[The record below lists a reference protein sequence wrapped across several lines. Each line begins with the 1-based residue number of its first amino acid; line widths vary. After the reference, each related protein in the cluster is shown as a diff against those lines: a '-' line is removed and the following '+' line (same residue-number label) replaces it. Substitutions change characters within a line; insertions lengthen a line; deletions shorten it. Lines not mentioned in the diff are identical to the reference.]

1 MDLRERVM
9 MIMEHEGMSST
20 KFADEIGVQRP
31 KMSHI
36 VSGRNNPSLDILQKI
51 LERFTYV
58 STDWLLFGRGEM
70 KREPVSSSPVIGA
83 EKAENEAEPE
93 LGVKNREETED
104 KVETKENKPTVIER
118 IVYQE
123 RPPKAIS
130 RIMIFY
136 ADNTFDTFVPE
147 KGKKD

>member
-9 MIMEHEGMSST
+9 TIMEHEGMSST

-70 KREPVSSSPVIGA
+70 KRESVSSSPVIGA

-93 LGVKNREETED
+93 RGTKNCEETED
-104 KVETKENKPTVIER
+104 KIETKENKPTVIER
-118 IVYQE
+118 IVYRE

>member
-1 MDLRERVM
+1 M
-9 MIMEHEGMSST
+9 
-20 KFADEIGVQRP
+20 
-31 KMSHI
+31 
-36 VSGRNNPSLDILQKI
+36 
-51 LERFTYV
+51 
-58 STDWLLFGRGEM
+58 FGRGEM